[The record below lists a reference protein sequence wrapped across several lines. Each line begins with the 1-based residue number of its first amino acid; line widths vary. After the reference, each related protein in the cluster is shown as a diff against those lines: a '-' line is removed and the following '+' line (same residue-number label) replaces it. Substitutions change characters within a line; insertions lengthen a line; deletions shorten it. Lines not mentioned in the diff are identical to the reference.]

1 MYRSLSH
8 KNKRQNDRKGRYCLA
23 HFWENFKIS
32 SIFFLRIFFFFL
44 AQTTNNLIFEGVCE
58 HVDEHIVGGGWVHA
72 QKQNIYDVSL
82 NKS

>member
-1 MYRSLSH
+1 MT
-8 KNKRQNDRKGRYCLA
+8 GRVDIAWRIFEKILKFQVYL
-23 HFWENFKIS
+23 FWD
-32 SIFFLRIFFFFL
+32 FFFFL